1 MSFIQAFPSGKTSG
15 GGSDNVIEG
24 YFNASDNL
32 FYEEIAYVNPIAG
45 AENVIY
51 ISLDTNLLY
60 RYDNTNSI
68 FIRVD
73 EHADGQTIQVSTMP
87 TASAS
92 ELGKIY
98 QFVGTTTLDYTNGY
112 FYKCVENDNVYSWE
126 RINTQD
132 SYTKSE
138 IGNLNSLPD
147 NTKNVVGNIN
157 DLDTNKED
165 VFRYAHGI
173 DIPTASVSN
182 VGTIIQYI
190 GTTTSDYING
200 FFYQCQLDSDTST
213 YKWVN
218 IEVQPA
224 SGTSAVESVNGKT
237 GVVVLDA
244 EDIGL
249 QVQSMPTANI
259 DNLGRIVQYIGTT
272 GVDYTN
278 GYFYRCV
285 TDGTSYSWELVADF
299 ALASDVYTKTQVGAL
314 TDLPDTSKNIV
325 QNIDAINTTVGGKAD
340 KVASA
345 TNGDLAGLDTNGNLT
360 DSGILASNVVVK
372 SNTAGLIK
380 NDGTIDTNTY
390 ATTTQLADKAD
401 KVTSAVVDDFAILN
415 ASGNLVDSG
424 INKNIVPSTASSSN
438 KLATAND
445 IPDEINDLDDVEVTN
460 PVNAQILAY
469 NSTSGKWENQTGQAA
484 IGGAVFKGSINFAN
498 LPTTGMLN
506 GDWYDIKDAFTTDNR
521 FEEGSGIACAAGTD
535 VIWVENESKW
545 NILTPSGVYSFNGRT
560 GAVSPASGDYDAS
573 DIDYDNTT
581 SGLTADDIQEAIDE
595 IDGTIDGILDGTNID
610 SFGDVE
616 TALAD
621 KADKSSAYLT
631 TDTAETTIDDSDYV
645 PFYDTSAT
653 AKRKTLWSN
662 IKAKLKTYFDTL
674 YASLSSVTAIE
685 GKIPSGASSSNKMA
699 TASDVIAN
707 TKLIKDTVGWTGKNK
722 LKVPSSVVSLGIY
735 TVNRNSEGE
744 VIGIDVDGTP
754 TEDQDLNIG
763 SASNPLPISLISN
776 GDILSKGNELP
787 VTELLQQIWYY
798 DDTKTYLGYQNE
810 SSTGCSVNKIVIN
823 IPSDTA
829 YFVVNNKAKANQ
841 TLDTTIYPMIKDSD
855 IEDDTFE
862 PYHESVE
869 ELLNEKSSV
878 SIATTG
884 TASSTGLRSQKIT
897 IDDVTT
903 DIDGTAYMEQSV
915 TLSTSA
921 ATTVT
926 FTNAIIADGKMFTLA
941 TSLWNLV
948 PDDIVTTT
956 GVCTI
961 TLPKW
966 SSAETIGVRLY
977 VR

>member
-32 FYEEIAYVNPIAG
+32 FYEENTYVTPIMG
-45 AENVIY
+45 SENVIY

-92 ELGKIY
+92 ELGNIY

-147 NTKNVVGNIN
+147 NTKNVVENIN

-165 VFRYAHGI
+165 VFRYAHGV

-244 EDIGL
+244 KDIGL
-249 QVQSMPTANI
+249 QVETMPTANI

-285 TDGTSYSWELVADF
+285 TDGTNYSWELVADF

-325 QNIDAINTTVGGKAD
+325 QNIDAINTTVSGKTDKVSSATDGDLAGLNASGELTDSGILASNVIVKSNTAGLVKNDGTIDESTYLTASDIADKAD

-380 NDGTIDTNTY
+380 NDGTIDTSTY

-401 KVTSAVVDDFAILN
+401 KVTSAVVDDFATLD
-415 ASGNLVDSG
+415 ASGNLTDSG
-424 INKNIVPSTASSSN
+424 INKNIVPSDATSSN
-438 KLATAND
+438 KLATMND
-445 IPDEINDLDDVEVTN
+445 IPDDINDLDDVVITS
-460 PVNAQILAY
+460 PTNAQILAY

-506 GDWYDIKDAFTTDNR
+506 GDWYDIKDAFTTDSR
-521 FEEGSGIACAAGTD
+521 FEEGSGIDCAAGTD
-535 VIWVENESKW
+535 VIWVEDESKW

-581 SGLTADDIQEAIDE
+581 SGLTADDVQEAIDE
-595 IDGTIDGILDGTNID
+595 IDGTIDGILDGTSID

-616 TALAD
+616 SALSGKSNITNLAPAFLTNTAYTVGQYVTYEGKLYRFKSNHSAGAWNVSHVYEVTAGHDLEHKQNTTTFNETDFTVLGTQVQDEDYSTYSVSLNKSTTPTQNDAQPITSGAVYTALSTKYD
-621 KADKSSAYLT
+621 T
-631 TDTAETTIDDSDYV
+631 GDTAETDLTDGDYV

-699 TASDVIAN
+699 TADNVIAN
-707 TKLIKDTVGWTGKNK
+707 TKLMKKSIGWTNKNK
-722 LKVPSSVVSLGIY
+722 LYISPNIQDTTVDGIDYTFNRNGKKEVVS
-735 TVNRNSEGE
+735 VE
-744 VIGIDVDGTP
+744 VDGTA
-754 TEDQDLNIG
+754 TALSLYN
-763 SASNPLPISLISN
+763 LPIHISA
-776 GDILSKGNELP
+776 GSHILSQGFN
-787 VTELLQQIWYY
+787 TTQDQTRLQ
-798 DDTKTYLGYQNE
+798 
-810 SSTGCSVNKIVIN
+810 
-823 IPSDTA
+823 
-829 YFVVNNKAKANQ
+829 
-841 TLDTTIYPMIKDSD
+841 
-855 IEDDTFE
+855 
-862 PYHESVE
+862 
-869 ELLNEKSSV
+869 
-878 SIATTG
+878 
-884 TASSTGLRSQKIT
+884 
-897 IDDVTT
+897 
-903 DIDGTAYMEQSV
+903 
-915 TLSTSA
+915 
-921 ATTVT
+921 
-926 FTNAIIADGKMFTLA
+926 
-941 TSLWNLV
+941 
-948 PDDIVTTT
+948 IVTQNDSTWVT
-956 GVCTI
+956 
-961 TLPKW
+961 
-966 SSAETIGVRLY
+966 
-977 VR
+977 